1 MNVFEFQKKY
11 DTTEKQLQAMKK
23 MSISDINVIIAS
35 CGTPQGKKKY
45 SDMAKQAKKR

>member
-11 DTTEKQLQAMKK
+11 PTSDKQLEAMKT
-23 MSISDINVIIAS
+23 MSDSDIKVIIAS

-45 SDMAKQAKKR
+45 SDMAKKAKG